1 MQHFEASQIR
11 RMPGLHLGKLQ
22 KENMTQTAL
31 VLLLLLVG
39 LMKKMSKIFIFKYF
53 YIIVEYCNIW
63 N

>member
-11 RMPGLHLGKLQ
+11 RMPGLHLAKLQ

-39 LMKKMSKIFIFKYF
+39 LMKKNSKIFIFKYF